1 MNTEMQ
7 QLLAEYEANP
17 EDRVPVTII
26 GPQVYIVYENN
37 CKRRYR
43 NAMIC
48 RYLNQPESAISQCH
62 CGVKISPH

>member
-37 CKRRYR
+37 CKR
-43 NAMIC
+43 
-48 RYLNQPESAISQCH
+48 
-62 CGVKISPH
+62 